1 MQDCLFCKI
10 IAGELPSTK
19 IYEDDYVYAFE
30 DIDKQAPVHVV
41 VVPKNHYKNITEVKD
56 SSQVGKIFDAINKIV
71 EQLDVKNGFRVV
83 CNTGEDGGQTV
94 EHLHFHLMAGRK
106 FGWPAG

>member
-41 VVPKNHYKNITEVKD
+41 VVPKNHYKNITEVKN
-56 SSQVGKIFDAINKIV
+56 SSQVGKVIDAINKIV